1 MFLPENQPKEKKDW
15 AKSAAVI
22 LMVILMMFP
31 AAINLFVI
39 AGSTITGDESNKEKI
54 GSFGNIQDAYYAKT
68 IEEQF
73 FAPDYRNKFFYRY
86 LAKE

>member
-1 MFLPENQPKEKKDW
+1 MAQTTPNLCPSCFFFGHTVALLP
-15 AKSAAVI
+15 AAV
-22 LMVILMMFP
+22 
-31 AAINLFVI
+31 NLFVI

-54 GSFGNIQDAYYAKT
+54 GSFGNIRDPYYAKT

-86 LAKE
+86 LAKEDQVKAK